1 MKNYKPKEN
10 NIKKLKLYLQKI
22 EQDAKQYRL
31 GSSNK

>member
-22 EQDAKQYRL
+22 EQDAKRNRL
-31 GSSNK
+31 GSGNK